1 MPWSEHL
8 IAGPVLLPLATAA
21 VMLLLGEG
29 RRELK
34 ALLNVVSTLLGL
46 AMAVTLL
53 LRVQADGPAA
63 FGVYLPGNWSVPYGI
78 VLVADRLSAL
88 MAVLAGSV
96 ALAALLFALARW
108 QRAGV
113 YFHTLFQLQLMGL
126 YGAFLTADLFNL
138 FVFFEVLLAASYGLL
153 LHGSGPERV
162 RAGLHYIAINL
173 VASLL
178 FLIGV
183 AVLYGVTGT
192 LNMADIA
199 HKLTLVPVS
208 DRGLLHAGAAIL
220 AIAFLAKAALWPLNF
235 WLPPAY
241 AAASAPAAAVFAIL
255 TKVGVY
261 AVLRL
266 WTLCFPAEA
275 GDSAG
280 FGDRVLVWGGIA
292 TLAYGAIGM
301 MASHQLS
308 RLAGYSVIASS
319 GTLIAAVGFDAP
331 ALGGA
336 ALYYLDQLHAGR
348 LRAVPAGRTAG
359 ARTPGGDRPAA
370 ARRRQ
375 RRAARLHRR
384 RTDGRHQPR
393 RRRGG
398 ADRPRHPGRAGLP
411 GGGLHPLRDGGVGV
425 AAAGRLRRQAGHAG
439 RAAGTPGRG
448 LVDAVRAAAGLG
460 PGRGDRA
467 ASRGHA
473 PFLDHAGPSCAAP
486 ARGRDAAD
494 RRAAGGHGGAGGA
507 GRRGAGLHPRH
518 RRHAARAD
526 PLHAGRHVGA
536 SVAAADAGGGAL
548 KLLQRVLPSPWLSLG
563 LFGGWLLLARSTSA
577 GQIVLALAVAVAAP
591 LLMAPLRPRPGP
603 LRRCGLLLRLILR
616 VGVEVVRSAIEVARG
631 VVRARSRPPRG
642 RFVVVPLELRDEHAL
657 AALAMITAVI
667 PGTVWAELAP
677 DRSALLMHVF
687 DLDDEDGFVAH
698 FKRDYEH
705 PLKEIFE

>member
-1 MPWSEHL
+1 MMPGSDHL
-8 IAGPVLLPLATAA
+8 IVGPVLLPLATAA
-21 VMLLLGEG
+21 LMLLLGEG
-29 RRELK
+29 RRDLK
-34 ALLNVVSTLLGL
+34 ALLNVLSTTLGL
-46 AMAVTLL
+46 AMAVALL

-96 ALAALLFALARW
+96 ALAALMFALARW

-113 YFHTLFQLQLMGL
+113 YFHALFQLQLMGL

-153 LHGSGPERV
+153 LHGGGTERV

-199 HKLTLVPVS
+199 QKLPAVPAA

-275 GDSAG
+275 GISAG
-280 FGDRVLVWGGIA
+280 FGDRVLVWGGMA

-301 MASHQLS
+301 MASQQLA

-319 GTLIAAVGFDAP
+319 GTLIAAIGFDAP

-336 ALYYLDQLHAGR
+336 ALYYL
-348 LRAVPAGRTAG
+348 
-359 ARTPGGDRPAA
+359 
-370 ARRRQ
+370 
-375 RRAARLHRR
+375 
-384 RTDGRHQPR
+384 
-393 RRRGG
+393 
-398 ADRPRHPGRAGLP
+398 
-411 GGGLHPLRDGGVGV
+411 
-425 AAAGRLRRQAGHAG
+425 
-439 RAAGTPGRG
+439 
-448 LVDAVRAAAGLG
+448 
-460 PGRGDRA
+460 
-467 ASRGHA
+467 
-473 PFLDHAGPSCAAP
+473 
-486 ARGRDAAD
+486 
-494 RRAAGGHGGAGGA
+494 
-507 GRRGAGLHPRH
+507 
-518 RRHAARAD
+518 
-526 PLHAGRHVGA
+526 
-536 SVAAADAGGGAL
+536 
-548 KLLQRVLPSPWLSLG
+548 
-563 LFGGWLLLARSTSA
+563 ARSTLAACALFLLVELLERSREVEIAPPELDDGNDRLPAFIDAEPPA
-577 GQIVLALAVAVAAP
+577 GTNLDEDEVALIGRAIPAALAFLGVAFALCAMVVSGLPPLAGFVAKLGMLSA
-591 LLMAPLRPRPGP
+591 LLERPGP
-603 LRRCGLLLRLILR
+603 AAWTLFTLLLLSGLAATTALLR
-616 VGVEVVRSAIEVARG
+616 VGVRHFWTAQDRVA
-631 VVRARSRPPRG
+631 PR
-642 RFVVVPLELRDEHAL
+642 LRVAETLPIAGLL
-657 AALAMITAVI
+657 AATVAMVLQADAVLAYTRATAEMLHEPARYVQAVMSAR
-667 PGTVWAELAP
+667 PLPQPTLGAP
-677 DRSALLMHVF
+677 
-687 DLDDEDGFVAH
+687 
-698 FKRDYEH
+698 
-705 PLKEIFE
+705 